1 MQLKRKRH
9 IVSVTLTTLLLL
21 VTPAFA
27 LLQEQKSVVASANG
41 EGTLRIGKEKF
52 KVNAVVV
59 KLLED
64 GNAEIT
70 LVTDI
75 TVFVSGTWRRGSA
88 TDKVIDVNIT
98 GTATKGG
105 VEGSGKIFLAE
116 DGKSLAKLKFQAL
129 NKITNRNVEL
139 DFVAK

>member
-88 TDKVIDVNIT
+88 ADKVIDVNIT

>member
-139 DFVAK
+139 DFIAK